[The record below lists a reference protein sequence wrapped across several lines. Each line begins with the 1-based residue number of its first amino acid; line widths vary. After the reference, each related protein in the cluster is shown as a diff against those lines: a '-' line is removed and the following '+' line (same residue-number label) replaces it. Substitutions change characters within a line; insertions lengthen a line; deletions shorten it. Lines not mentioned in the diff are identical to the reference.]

1 MTDAFRRAKYLVLVV
16 LFGHLVLISAQ
27 VVTKSG
33 ATVLERTI
41 FGAFAELQLGTAWL
55 VDQVTGVWSSY
66 FALRGVRDE
75 NERLRQR
82 VADMEVRLQEERA
95 LARRS
100 ERLQLLLGFQA
111 AVPRRTLAAD
121 VIAADA
127 TVWFHT
133 VTINRGAS
141 DGVTKDMAVISPRGV
156 VGRVIDQPAPH
167 ASRVQL
173 LVDRNAAVGVL
184 VERTRT
190 GGIAV
195 GDEEGRGLRLE
206 YVPPAASIAVGDV
219 VVTSGLDGIY
229 PKGFVVGR
237 VASVERSGGEYG
249 TIRVQPAV
257 DFSAL
262 EELLVVMAAD
272 QTSATAEGAE

>member
-1 MTDAFRRAKYLVLVV
+1 MIVV

-33 ATVLERTI
+33 ATVLERTL
-41 FGAFAELQLGTAWL
+41 FGAFAELQLATAWV
-55 VDQVTGVWSSY
+55 VDQVSGVWTGY
-66 FALRGVRDE
+66 FALRGLRDE
-75 NERLRQR
+75 NDRLRRQ

-100 ERLQLLLGFQA
+100 ERLQLLLGFQS
-111 AVPRRTLAAD
+111 AVPQRTLAAD

-133 VTINRGAS
+133 VTINRGAN

-156 VGRVIDQPAPH
+156 VGRVIDQPAAH

-195 GDEEGRGLRLE
+195 GDEDGRGLRLE

-237 VASVERSGGEYG
+237 VASVERTAGEYG
-249 TIRVQPAV
+249 TIAVQPAV

-262 EELLVVMAAD
+262 EELLVVMTGEAVP
-272 QTSATAEGAE
+272 ATAEGAE